1 MDRKEEFQLQLLD
14 RVSVFSDN
22 FHTHIL
28 EFDLDNQEEFMND
41 EVAKK
46 IESISN
52 DLGDLYQMIG
62 NVRFK

>member
-1 MDRKEEFQLQLLD
+1 MSRKDEFQLQLLD

-52 DLGDLYQMIG
+52 DLGELYQMIG
-62 NVRFK
+62 NIRFK

>member
-1 MDRKEEFQLQLLD
+1 MTRKDEFQLQLID

-28 EFDLDNQEEFMND
+28 EFDLDNQEEFIND

-46 IESISN
+46 IKSISN
-52 DLGDLYQMIG
+52 DLGELYQMIG
-62 NVRFK
+62 NLRFK